1 MKRQGSH
8 TVFIC
13 IRCGH
18 EVHHLFDPLILFA
31 LRHFS
36 YHDTCLAESF
46 RYFDAFLWDFQ
57 DLCQESTRMGG
68 SPQFALLLFSH
79 FFAAFSAQFTGDRWT
94 RLFHPGG
101 SWEVSSGWVK
111 VSQRRSSWWLASYK
125 MIKMD
130 GSFHSYVM
138 FCDVMWQKNQR
149 VHLIQNDS
157 KWLKDIERS
166 WHLGMAHPTIPSD
179 SNSPLVTPVHC
190 DGAHVWHPGSRQSS
204 CSVELLKKGL
214 LRLDHL
220 DRIHQVG
227 IWNLS

>member
-138 FCDVMWQKNQR
+138 FCDVMWQKKPEGT
-149 VHLIQNDS
+149 LDS
-157 KWLKDIERS
+157 KWFKMIKGYWKILTP
-166 WHLGMAHPTIPSD
+166 WHGTSHHPKRFQQPPCD
-179 SNSPLVTPVHC
+179 ASPLWRCPCMTPWEQTVQLL
-190 DGAHVWHPGSRQSS
+190 SRAA
-204 CSVELLKKGL
+204 KKG
-214 LRLDHL
+214 
-220 DRIHQVG
+220 IA
-227 IWNLS
+227 